1 MNFLDKLKSVLNGW
15 DKKGKI
21 QVGIFALVSIVIIGI
36 LIYYVGMD
44 KNTENDAESEL
55 DSTLQLN
62 ESEEYIPVQADT
74 VTEDTATLK
83 YVLDTYNKLYGS
95 TEDSENYS
103 ESESQ
108 PEVLTPS
115 SEAVSSVALISSNS
129 DELNITRY
137 QFAYIL
143 YNLIKEANKEPSLE
157 NYVYAYQD
165 SGDFPSRYTQAIY
178 ILDYTGIFEYDGAFD
193 GYKYVTQQEVDSA
206 VEKLQAYLDSR
217 YLEFMGSQPD
227 STSETSG
234 NETDT
239 TAELE
244 QEAIEILS
252 DKEFEDNLTGRSVAI
267 YKQPKELWQLETN
280 INNISKV
287 DLYSDDIESAYE
299 NSQEVRF
306 EYINLDE
313 GLLDYSLIDEL
324 RKNHTYQYKLDDT
337 EIVGMTVFEPIG
349 VSKNI
354 GDETLSLTGKVLDD
368 NLLLMLKSNGL
379 VLGIN
384 NHKIVSNGM
393 LFSDNGQC
401 FIQLYSKE
409 NIDSIGIIVPITDL
423 QNTTN
428 YDELEDGTESSQGVE
443 PTQSILVVLPL
454 E

>member
-1 MNFLDKLKSVLNGW
+1 MNFLDKLKSVLNGR

-21 QVGIFALVSIVIIGI
+21 QVGVFALVSIVIIGI
-36 LIYYVGMD
+36 LIYYVGID
-44 KNTENDAESEL
+44 KNTENDVEPEI

-95 TEDSENYS
+95 TENSENSS

-115 SEAVSSVALISSNS
+115 SEAVSGVALISSNS

-165 SGDFPSRYTQAIY
+165 SGGFPSRYTQAIY
-178 ILDYTGIFEYDGAFD
+178 ILDYTGIFEYDGVFD

-206 VEKLQAYLDSR
+206 VEKLQVYLDSG
-217 YLEFMGSQPD
+217 YLEFMGSQSD
-227 STSETSG
+227 DTNEASG
-234 NETDT
+234 NESGT

-252 DKEFEDNLTGRSVAI
+252 GKEFEDKLTGKSVAL
-267 YKQPKELWQLETN
+267 YKEPKELWQLETN

-324 RKNHTYQYKLDDT
+324 RENHTYQYKLDDT
-337 EIVGMTVFEPIG
+337 EIVGMTVFKPIG
-349 VSKNI
+349 LFKYV
-354 GDETLSLTGKVLDD
+354 GDEEISLTGNILDD
-368 NLLLMLKSNGL
+368 NILLMLKSNGL

-428 YDELEDGTESSQGVE
+428 YDELEDGTESSQGIE
-443 PTQSILVVLPL
+443 STQSILVVLPL

>member
-21 QVGIFALVSIVIIGI
+21 QVGVFALVSIVIIGI
-36 LIYYVGMD
+36 LIYYVSMD
-44 KNTENDAESEL
+44 KITENDAEPEI

-115 SEAVSSVALISSNS
+115 SEAVSSIALISSNS

-178 ILDYTGIFEYDGAFD
+178 ILDYTGIFEYDGVFD

-206 VEKLQAYLDSR
+206 VEKLQVYLDSG
-217 YLEFMGSQPD
+217 YLDYMGSQSD
-227 STSETSG
+227 NTNEASG
-234 NETDT
+234 NEPGT
-239 TAELE
+239 TTELE

-252 DKEFEDNLTGRSVAI
+252 DKEFEDNLIGKSVAL
-267 YKQPKELWQLETN
+267 YKEPKELWQLETN
-280 INNISKV
+280 INNISKI

-349 VSKNI
+349 LFKNV
-354 GDETLSLTGKVLDD
+354 GDEEVSLTGDILDD
-368 NLLLMLKSNGL
+368 NILLMLKSNGI
-379 VLGIN
+379 VFGID

-423 QNTTN
+423 QNTIN
-428 YDELEDGTESSQGVE
+428 YDELEDGTGSSQGIE
-443 PTQSILVVLPL
+443 STQSILAILPL

>member
-1 MNFLDKLKSVLNGW
+1 MNFLDKFKSALSGW

-21 QVGIFALVSIVIIGI
+21 QVGVFALVSIVIIGI
-36 LIYYVGMD
+36 LIYYAGID
-44 KNTENDAESEL
+44 KNTENDAEPEI

-83 YVLDTYNKLYGS
+83 YVLDAYNKLYGS
-95 TEDSENYS
+95 TENSENYS
-103 ESESQ
+103 ESDSQ

-115 SEAVSSVALISSNS
+115 SEAVSSVALVSSNP

-178 ILDYTGIFEYDGAFD
+178 ILDYTGIFEYDGVFD

-206 VEKLQAYLDSR
+206 VEKLQVYLDSG
-217 YLEFMGSQPD
+217 YLDFMGSQSD
-227 STSETSG
+227 DTNEASG
-234 NETDT
+234 NEPGT
-239 TAELE
+239 TTELE

-252 DKEFEDNLTGRSVAI
+252 GKEFEDKLTGKSVAL
-267 YKQPKELWQLETN
+267 YKEPKELWQLETN

-401 FIQLYSKE
+401 FIQLHSKE

-428 YDELEDGTESSQGVE
+428 YDELEDGAESSQGVE

>member
-1 MNFLDKLKSVLNGW
+1 MNFLDKLKSALNGW

-21 QVGIFALVSIVIIGI
+21 QVGVFALVSIVIIGI
-36 LIYYVGMD
+36 LIYYVGID
-44 KNTENDAESEL
+44 KNTENDVESEL
-55 DSTLQLN
+55 DSNLQLN

-83 YVLDTYNKLYGS
+83 YVLDTYNKLYGD
-95 TEDSENYS
+95 TENNDSYS
-103 ESESQ
+103 EDGSQ

-115 SEAVSSVALISSNS
+115 SEAVSSVALVSSNP
-129 DELNITRY
+129 DEINITRY

-157 NYVYAYQD
+157 NYVYTYQD

-206 VEKLQAYLDSR
+206 VEKLQIYLDSG
-217 YLEFMGSQPD
+217 YLDFMGSQPD
-227 STSETSG
+227 GTSETSG
-234 NETDT
+234 NKTDT

-252 DKEFEDNLTGRSVAI
+252 DKEFEDNLTGRSVAV
-267 YKQPKELWQLETN
+267 YKQPRELWQLEAN

-337 EIVGMTVFEPIG
+337 EIVGMTVFEPIS
-349 VSKNI
+349 VSINN
-354 GDETLSLTGKVLDD
+354 ED
-368 NLLLMLKSNGL
+368 NKLWIQGSILEDNTMLLLKSNGISF
-379 VLGIN
+379 GIKDY
-384 NHKIVSNGM
+384 KIISNGNIYSDYQGQLIIMDSADDIDAIGM
-393 LFSDNGQC
+393 LVPV
-401 FIQLYSKE
+401 KE
-409 NIDSIGIIVPITDL
+409 LRNV
-423 QNTTN
+423 NNN
-428 YDELEDGTESSQGVE
+428 YDGDEGSTENLDE
-443 PTQSILVVLPL
+443 YTQSILVVLPL
-454 E
+454 G

>member
-1 MNFLDKLKSVLNGW
+1 M
-15 DKKGKI
+15 
-21 QVGIFALVSIVIIGI
+21 
-36 LIYYVGMD
+36 
-44 KNTENDAESEL
+44 
-55 DSTLQLN
+55 
-62 ESEEYIPVQADT
+62 
-74 VTEDTATLK
+74 
-83 YVLDTYNKLYGS
+83 
-95 TEDSENYS
+95 
-103 ESESQ
+103 
-108 PEVLTPS
+108 
-115 SEAVSSVALISSNS
+115 
-129 DELNITRY
+129 
-137 QFAYIL
+137 
-143 YNLIKEANKEPSLE
+143 IKEANKEPSLE

-178 ILDYTGIFEYDGAFD
+178 ILDYTGIFEYDGVFD

-206 VEKLQAYLDSR
+206 VEKLQIYLDSG
-217 YLEFMGSQPD
+217 YLDFMGSQPD
-227 STSETSG
+227 DTNEASG
-234 NETDT
+234 NEPGT
-239 TAELE
+239 TTELE

-252 DKEFEDNLTGRSVAI
+252 DKEFEDKLTGKSVAL
-267 YKQPKELWQLETN
+267 YKEPKELWQLETN

-324 RKNHTYQYKLDDT
+324 RENHTYQYKLDDT

-428 YDELEDGTESSQGVE
+428 YDELEDGTQSSQGIE
-443 PTQSILVVLPL
+443 STQSILVVLPL

>member
-1 MNFLDKLKSVLNGW
+1 MNFLDKLKSALSGW

-21 QVGIFALVSIVIIGI
+21 QVGIFTLVSIVIIGI
-36 LIYYVGMD
+36 LIYYVSMD
-44 KNTENDAESEL
+44 KNTENDVEPEI

-115 SEAVSSVALISSNS
+115 SEAVSSVALVSSNP

-178 ILDYTGIFEYDGAFD
+178 ILDYTGIFEYDGVFD

-206 VEKLQAYLDSR
+206 VEKLQVYLDSG
-217 YLEFMGSQPD
+217 YLDFMGSQPD
-227 STSETSG
+227 DTNEASG
-234 NETDT
+234 NEPGT
-239 TAELE
+239 TTELE

-252 DKEFEDNLTGRSVAI
+252 GKEFEDNLTGKSVAL
-267 YKQPKELWQLETN
+267 YKEPKELWQLETN

-349 VSKNI
+349 LFKNV
-354 GDETLSLTGKVLDD
+354 GDEEVSLTGDILDD
-368 NLLLMLKSNGL
+368 NILLMLKSNGI
-379 VLGIN
+379 VFGID

-401 FIQLYSKE
+401 FIRLYSKE
-409 NIDSIGIIVPITDL
+409 NIDSIGIIVSITDL

-428 YDELEDGTESSQGVE
+428 YDELEDGVESSQGIE
-443 PTQSILVVLPL
+443 STQSILVVLPL

>member
-1 MNFLDKLKSVLNGW
+1 MNFLDKFKSALSGW

-21 QVGIFALVSIVIIGI
+21 QVGVFALVSIVIIGI
-36 LIYYVGMD
+36 LIYYAGID
-44 KNTENDAESEL
+44 KNTENDAEPEI

-83 YVLDTYNKLYGS
+83 YVLDAYNKLYGS
-95 TEDSENYS
+95 TENSENYS
-103 ESESQ
+103 ESDSQ

-115 SEAVSSVALISSNS
+115 SEAVSSVALVSSNP

-178 ILDYTGIFEYDGAFD
+178 ILDYTGIFEYDGVFD

-206 VEKLQAYLDSR
+206 VEKLQVYLDSG
-217 YLEFMGSQPD
+217 YLDFMGSQSD
-227 STSETSG
+227 DTNEASG
-234 NETDT
+234 NGPGT
-239 TAELE
+239 TTELE

-252 DKEFEDNLTGRSVAI
+252 GKEFEDKLTGKSVAL
-267 YKQPKELWQLETN
+267 YKEPKELWQLETN

-401 FIQLYSKE
+401 FIQLHSKE

-428 YDELEDGTESSQGVE
+428 YDELEDGAESSQGVE

>member
-21 QVGIFALVSIVIIGI
+21 QVGVFALVSIVVIGI
-36 LIYYVGMD
+36 LIYYVGID
-44 KNTENDAESEL
+44 KNTENDAEPEI

-62 ESEEYIPVQADT
+62 ESEEYIPVQVDT

-95 TEDSENYS
+95 TENSENYS
-103 ESESQ
+103 ESDSQ

-178 ILDYTGIFEYDGAFD
+178 ILDYTGIFEYDGEFD

-206 VEKLQAYLDSR
+206 VEKLQAYLDSG
-217 YLEFMGSQPD
+217 YLEFTGSQPD
-227 STSETSG
+227 GTSETSG

-239 TAELE
+239 IVELE

-252 DKEFEDNLTGRSVAI
+252 DKEFEDNLTGKSVAV
-267 YKQPKELWQLETN
+267 YKQPRELWQLEAN

-313 GLLDYSLIDEL
+313 GLLDYSLIDKL
-324 RKNHTYQYKLDDT
+324 RKNHTYQYKLDDI

>member
-21 QVGIFALVSIVIIGI
+21 QVGVFALVSIVVIGI
-36 LIYYVGMD
+36 LIYYVGID
-44 KNTENDAESEL
+44 KNTENDVEPEI

-62 ESEEYIPVQADT
+62 ESEEYTPVQADT

-103 ESESQ
+103 ESDSQ
-108 PEVLTPS
+108 PEILTPS
-115 SEAVSSVALISSNS
+115 SEEVSSVALISSNS

-157 NYVYAYQD
+157 NYVYTYQD

-178 ILDYTGIFEYDGAFD
+178 ILDYTGIFEYDGVFD

-206 VEKLQAYLDSR
+206 VEKLQVYLDSG
-217 YLEFMGSQPD
+217 YLDFMGSQPD
-227 STSETSG
+227 NTNEASG
-234 NETDT
+234 NEPGT
-239 TAELE
+239 TTELE

-252 DKEFEDNLTGRSVAI
+252 GKEFEDNLTGKSVAL
-267 YKQPKELWQLETN
+267 YKEPKELWQLETN

-324 RKNHTYQYKLDDT
+324 RENHTYQYKLDDT

-428 YDELEDGTESSQGVE
+428 YDELEDGTESSQGIE
-443 PTQSILVVLPL
+443 STQSILAILPL

>member
-1 MNFLDKLKSVLNGW
+1 MNFLDKLKSVLSGW

-36 LIYYVGMD
+36 LIYYVSMD

-55 DSTLQLN
+55 DSTIQLN
-62 ESEEYIPVQADT
+62 ESKEYIPVQADT

-95 TEDSENYS
+95 TENSKNFS
-103 ESESQ
+103 ESDSQ

-115 SEAVSSVALISSNS
+115 SEAVSSVALISSNP

-157 NYVYAYQD
+157 NYVYTYQD

-206 VEKLQAYLDSR
+206 VEKLQVYLDSG
-217 YLEFMGSQPD
+217 YLEFMSSQSD
-227 STSETSG
+227 NTNETSG
-234 NETDT
+234 NESGT
-239 TAELE
+239 TTELE

-252 DKEFEDNLTGRSVAI
+252 GKEFEDNLKGKSVAL
-267 YKQPKELWQLETN
+267 YKEPKELWQLETN

-324 RKNHTYQYKLDDT
+324 RENHTYQYKLDDT

-401 FIQLYSKE
+401 FIRLYSKE
-409 NIDSIGIIVPITDL
+409 NIDSIGIIVSITDL

-428 YDELEDGTESSQGVE
+428 YDELEDGVESSQGIE
-443 PTQSILVVLPL
+443 STQSILVVLPL

>member
-1 MNFLDKLKSVLNGW
+1 MNFLDKLKSALNGW

-36 LIYYVGMD
+36 LIYYVSID

-55 DSTLQLN
+55 GSNLQIN

-83 YVLDTYNKLYGS
+83 YVLDTYNKLYSS
-95 TEDSENYS
+95 TENNDRYS
-103 ESESQ
+103 EDGSQ

-115 SEAVSSVALISSNS
+115 SEAVSSVALVSSNP

-143 YNLIKEANKEPSLE
+143 YNLIKKANKEPSLE
-157 NYVYAYQD
+157 NYVYTYQD
-165 SGDFPSRYTQAIY
+165 SGDFPSKYTQAIY
-178 ILDYTGIFEYDGAFD
+178 IIDYTGIFEYDRVFD

-206 VEKLQAYLDSR
+206 VEKLQVYLDSG
-217 YLEFMGSQPD
+217 YLEFMGSQSD
-227 STSETSG
+227 ATSETSD

-252 DKEFEDNLTGRSVAI
+252 DKEFEDNLTGRSVAV
-267 YKQPKELWQLETN
+267 YKQPRELWQLEAN

-287 DLYSDDIESAYE
+287 DLYSDNIESAYE

-337 EIVGMTVFEPIG
+337 EIVGMTVFEPIS
-349 VSKNI
+349 VSINN
-354 GDETLSLTGKVLDD
+354 ED
-368 NLLLMLKSNGL
+368 NKLWIQGSILEDNTMLLLKSNGISF
-379 VLGIN
+379 GIKDY
-384 NHKIVSNGM
+384 KIVSNGNIYSDCQGQLIIMDSADDIDAIGM
-393 LFSDNGQC
+393 LVPV
-401 FIQLYSKE
+401 KE
-409 NIDSIGIIVPITDL
+409 LRNV
-423 QNTTN
+423 NNN
-428 YDELEDGTESSQGVE
+428 YDEDEGSTENLDE
-443 PTQSILVVLPL
+443 YTQSILVVLPL
-454 E
+454 G

>member
-1 MNFLDKLKSVLNGW
+1 MNFLDKLKSLLNSQ

-21 QVGIFALVSIVIIGI
+21 QVGVFALVSIVVIGI
-36 LIYYVGMD
+36 LIYYVSID
-44 KNTENDAESEL
+44 KNTENDVEPEI

-74 VTEDTATLK
+74 VTGDTATLK
-83 YVLDTYNKLYGS
+83 YVLDTYNKLYS
-95 TEDSENYS
+95 NTENSENYS
-103 ESESQ
+103 ESDSQ

-115 SEAVSSVALISSNS
+115 SEAVSSVALISSNP

-157 NYVYAYQD
+157 DYVYAYQD

-178 ILDYTGIFEYDGAFD
+178 ILDYTGIFEYDGVFD

-206 VEKLQAYLDSR
+206 VEKLQVYLDSG
-217 YLEFMGSQPD
+217 YLDFMGSQSD
-227 STSETSG
+227 NTNEASG
-234 NETDT
+234 NEPGT
-239 TAELE
+239 TTELE

-252 DKEFEDNLTGRSVAI
+252 GKEFEDNLTGKSVAL
-267 YKQPKELWQLETN
+267 YKEPKELWQLETN

-324 RKNHTYQYKLDDT
+324 RENHTYQYKLDDT

-401 FIQLYSKE
+401 FIRLYSKE
-409 NIDSIGIIVPITDL
+409 NIDSIGIIVSITDL

-428 YDELEDGTESSQGVE
+428 YDELEDGVESSQGIE
-443 PTQSILVVLPL
+443 STQSILAILPL

>member
-36 LIYYVGMD
+36 LICYVSMD

-95 TEDSENYS
+95 TENSENYS
-103 ESESQ
+103 ESDSQ

-157 NYVYAYQD
+157 NYIYAYQD
-165 SGDFPSRYTQAIY
+165 SGDFPSKYTQAIY
-178 ILDYTGIFEYDGAFD
+178 ILDYTGIFEYDGVFD

-206 VEKLQAYLDSR
+206 VEKLQVYLDSG
-217 YLEFMGSQPD
+217 YLDFMSSQSD
-227 STSETSG
+227 DTNETSG
-234 NETDT
+234 NESGT
-239 TAELE
+239 TTELE

-252 DKEFEDNLTGRSVAI
+252 GKEFEDNLTGKSVAL
-267 YKQPKELWQLETN
+267 YKEPKELWQLETN

-324 RKNHTYQYKLDDT
+324 RENHTYQYKLDDT
-337 EIVGMTVFEPIG
+337 EIVGMTVFEPI
-349 VSKNI
+349 S
-354 GDETLSLTGKVLDD
+354 LSINNND
-368 NLLLMLKSNGL
+368 NKLWIQGSILEDNTMLLLKSNGIAF
-379 VLGIN
+379 GIKDY
-384 NHKIVSNGM
+384 KIVSNGNVYSDYQGQLIVMDSTDDIDAIGM
-393 LFSDNGQC
+393 L
-401 FIQLYSKE
+401 
-409 NIDSIGIIVPITDL
+409 VPIKELRNVNNNNEDDSSTENL
-423 QNTTN
+423 
-428 YDELEDGTESSQGVE
+428 DEY
-443 PTQSILVVLPL
+443 TQSILVILPL
-454 E
+454 GSR

>member
-1 MNFLDKLKSVLNGW
+1 MNFLDKFKSALSGW

-21 QVGIFALVSIVIIGI
+21 QVGVFALVSIVIIGI
-36 LIYYVGMD
+36 LIYYAGID
-44 KNTENDAESEL
+44 KNTENDAEPEI

-83 YVLDTYNKLYGS
+83 YVLDTYNKLYVS
-95 TEDSENYS
+95 TENSENYS
-103 ESESQ
+103 ESDSQ

-115 SEAVSSVALISSNS
+115 SEAVSSVALVSSNP

-178 ILDYTGIFEYDGAFD
+178 ILDYIGIFEYDGVFD

-206 VEKLQAYLDSR
+206 VEKLQVYLDSG
-217 YLEFMGSQPD
+217 YLDFMGSQSD
-227 STSETSG
+227 DTNEASG
-234 NETDT
+234 NGPG
-239 TAELE
+239 TATELE

-252 DKEFEDNLTGRSVAI
+252 GKEFEDNLTGRSVAL
-267 YKQPKELWQLETN
+267 YKEPKELWQLETN

-324 RKNHTYQYKLDDT
+324 RENHTYQYKLDDT

-401 FIQLYSKE
+401 FIRLYSKE